1 MIFVFQSYLFRVLNN
16 LSARLQILNPKFTPV
31 EVRFKV
37 MEPKWVAVH
46 SINYS
51 VNSRFSLVSWDYL
64 PNSLTGESKYTTMT
78 KNVDTTLCNHYI
90 TSFCIAAIQISRANI
105 AEMLKI
111 WKYVCI
117 TVFANIGHNSRQYV

>member
-1 MIFVFQSYLFRVLNN
+1 MIFVKVFRSYLFRVLNN
-16 LSARLQILNPKFTPV
+16 LTARLQILNLKFTPL

-51 VNSRFSLVSWDYL
+51 VNSRFPKVSWDYL
-64 PNSLTGESKYTTMT
+64 PNSQTSDSKYTTMT

-90 TSFCIAAIQISRANI
+90 TSFCIASIQISR
-105 AEMLKI
+105 K
-111 WKYVCI
+111 KYLGNVINLVMCI
-117 TVFANIGHNSRQYV
+117 YYSICKYLT